1 MKKKTDKTTEFINSV
16 KGYLSSKYGEVK
28 VEWGSTL
35 LILEDSLRRYEQIK
49 EEINNNGIFDSST
62 GRKNPLLTTEKDCIA
77 TILKLSQ
84 KLGISPWD
92 SSKIKTDS
100 EEDDED
106 FIESLTES

>member
-1 MKKKTDKTTEFINSV
+1 MDGV
-16 KGYLSSKYGEVK
+16 KNYLQEQYGEVK

-49 EEINNNGIFDSST
+49 EAINNSGIYDSST

-84 KLGISPWD
+84 KLGVSPWD
-92 SSKIKTDS
+92 SSKIKQDTAD
-100 EEDDED
+100 DDED
-106 FIESLTES
+106 FIKSLTEE